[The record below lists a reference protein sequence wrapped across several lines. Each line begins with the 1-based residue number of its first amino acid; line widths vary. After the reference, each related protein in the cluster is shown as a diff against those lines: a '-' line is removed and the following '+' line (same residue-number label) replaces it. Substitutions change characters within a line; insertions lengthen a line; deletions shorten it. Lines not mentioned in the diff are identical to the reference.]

1 MMGIKGLVGGGAIDI
16 IAKLFNPYYLAMA
29 LMTKIGL
36 LEGN

>member
-1 MMGIKGLVGGGAIDI
+1 MGIKGLVAGGALDI
-16 IAKLFNPYYLAMA
+16 IAKSLNPDYLEVA